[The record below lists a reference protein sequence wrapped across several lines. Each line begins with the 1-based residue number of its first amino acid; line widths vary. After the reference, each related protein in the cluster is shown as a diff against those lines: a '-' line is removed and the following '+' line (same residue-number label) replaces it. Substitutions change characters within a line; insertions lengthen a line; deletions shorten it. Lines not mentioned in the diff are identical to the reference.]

1 MKALIL
7 ILTILSGHSALA
19 QVAPKDWQISREEST
34 YSLKLKSDN
43 GVSSSLTVMSGE
55 PKILSVKKYGSDIV
69 AIIYDAGVAGTSV
82 LVQNTYALLYNT
94 SSKKF
99 LGDYPVEYKV
109 SSGAPYTFD
118 QPVWKVEG
126 NSLRIIDENSNIDA
140 KIKL

>member
-7 ILTILSGHSALA
+7 ILTILSSYSALA

-55 PKILSVKKYGSDIV
+55 PKILSVKKYGNDIV